1 MFKYENSAAI
11 AKIIE
16 MFVIHWMG
24 SEIVEFYAKHP
35 KVLELLNSDE
45 KFDVCLVEVFN
56 YDAVNLGVAERF
68 DCVVVSYLTYAA
80 VKWTD
85 DMTGK

>member
-16 MFVIHWMG
+16 IFVIHWMG
-24 SEIVEFYAKHP
+24 SDIVEFYAKHP
-35 KVLELLNSDE
+35 KVIELLNSDE

-68 DCVVVSYLTYAA
+68 DCIIVSYVTYAA

>member
-16 MFVIHWMG
+16 IFVIHWMG
-24 SEIVEFYAKHP
+24 SDIVEFYAKHP

-68 DCVVVSYLTYAA
+68 DCIIVSYVTYAA